1 MRLIFAGTPAP
12 ALVALDA
19 LLASRHDVV
28 AVVSRPDAPSGR
40 GRSQAGSPVSERARE
55 RGLELL
61 TPASPRDPAFI
72 ERVVELAPDCA
83 PIVAYGGLIT
93 SALLA
98 VPTHGWV
105 NLHFSLLPRWRG
117 AAPVQ
122 HAIWNGDDVTGAS
135 TFLLEEG
142 LDTGPILAQVIEE
155 IGPLDTSGA
164 LLERLAVSGARLLV
178 DSLDAIEDGTA
189 TPVAQPN
196 DGVTL
201 APKILVDDAR
211 VRWDSS
217 AEAIDRQVRACTPQ
231 PGAWTIW
238 GDARVKIHPIT
249 LSPVSLEAPALPP
262 GQVAVI
268 DRRVLVGTATAPV
281 LLGDVQPQGKKSM
294 PAADWLR
301 GLRVSDVLF
310 S

>member
-40 GRSQAGSPVSERARE
+40 GRSHAGSPVSERARE

-72 ERVVELAPDCA
+72 GRVVELAPDCA

-93 SALLA
+93 SALLT
-98 VPTHGWV
+98 VPRHGWV

-135 TFLLEEG
+135 TFLLDEG
-142 LDTGPILAQVIEE
+142 LDTGPVLAQVIEE

-164 LLERLAVSGARLLV
+164 LLERLAISGARLLV
-178 DSLDAIEDGTA
+178 DTLDALEDGSA
-189 TPVAQPN
+189 TPVAQSI
-196 DGVTL
+196 DGVTV
-201 APKILVDDAR
+201 APKISVDDAR
-211 VRWDSS
+211 VHWDSS
-217 AEAIDRQVRACTPQ
+217 AEAVDRQVRACTPH
-231 PGAWTIW
+231 PGAWTTW
-238 GDARVKIHPIT
+238 GDARVKLQPVT
-249 LSPVSLEAPALPP
+249 LAPESLEAPALPP

-268 DRRVLVGTATAPV
+268 DRRVLVGTGTAPV
-281 LLGDVQPQGKKSM
+281 LLGDVQPQGRKSM
-294 PAADWLR
+294 PAADWHR